1 MWSWVALC
9 REEEQEQERVVVV
22 VVHHLIFRIH
32 YTIFHIRSIEEE
44 RRISIAKEMTIIT
57 IVVMKEVAAVV
68 DEIEGV
74 NANEINGI
82 VEELRIL
89 EMEMGIQNAL
99 PPPHRRHVED
109 GSSEVVVVEEE
120 EEVLA
125 AVDRVLAVVVVV
137 AVVIV
142 ITDPTVEIARGGR
155 VAGAAVDRDH
165 HEVEVVETVVAVV
178 VVVVL
183 ERGEVSMTMMIVE
196 KEEMGVL
203 LQ

>member
-22 VVHHLIFRIH
+22 VVHHLILRIH

-57 IVVMKEVAAVV
+57 IVVVKEAVVVV

-74 NANEINGI
+74 NAIAISGM
-82 VEELRIL
+82 VEVHRIL
-89 EMEMGIQNAL
+89 EMEMGVRNDL
-99 PPPHRRHVED
+99 PPHLRRRVED
-109 GSSEVVVVEEE
+109 GSSEEEVVVV
-120 EEVLA
+120 VLA
-125 AVDRVLAVVVVV
+125 AVDRVLAVV
-137 AVVIV
+137 AGAEVI
-142 ITDPTVEIARGGR
+142 DPTVEIVRGGR
-155 VAGAAVDRDH
+155 VAGAAVDLVLDRDH
-165 HEVEVVETVVAVV
+165 HEVEVVEIAVAVV

>member
-1 MWSWVALC
+1 M
-9 REEEQEQERVVVV
+9 
-22 VVHHLIFRIH
+22 VHHLIFRIH
-32 YTIFHIRSIEEE
+32 YTTFRIRSIEEE

-109 GSSEVVVVEEE
+109 GSSEVVVEEEE

-155 VAGAAVDRDH
+155 VAGAAVDLVLDRDH

-178 VVVVL
+178 AVVVL
-183 ERGEVSMTMMIVE
+183 ERGEEVMTMMIVE

-203 LQ
+203 LLGVLDTRRIRGR